1 MDAGYNAAGCFMPTL
16 EPRSPTTSGPT
27 TDGPVTGPARTPTGP
42 QSTLGNA
49 EVAARLRDESQSG
62 AAAGDSLWAGAHA
75 ASPRLTRPKMRDG
88 RWVVL
93 TADQVSGVESADWER
108 LAEAHGMM
116 ARKLVAFNQHIA
128 TASDGADTALMGEA
142 AAPKLAAGVRVY
154 IPSADELLFA
164 ECAHRAGGDLAAATS
179 LFSGVAAGSNLP
191 MLRVARERA
200 SGQLGL
206 GYGTPGDAGVFYSPN
221 PGLNGASERRT
232 STINGQKEYRVNWG
246 PDFWK
251 CSVFLHDVAYAAG
264 WKPDVAE
271 NKHYRLA
278 GQLHLSKDYKEIPVK
293 QAKPGAAWQRFG
305 GTRSNE
311 SHNAILSSFVTVTP
325 VDDTWEDWS
334 FTIIGAETDRA
345 AESDRLHRVRKGTNE
360 TNDGKRIRF
369 FEPRSRR

>member
-1 MDAGYNAAGCFMPTL
+1 MPSLDT
-16 EPRSPTTSGPT
+16 RTATTTGPS
-27 TDGPVTGPARTPTGP
+27 TDGPATGPARAATAP
-42 QSTLGNA
+42 QTTLGNA
-49 EVAARLRDESQSG
+49 EVANRLRTEAQAG
-62 AAAGDSLWAGAHA
+62 PAEGDSLWAGAQSA
-75 ASPRLTRPKMRDG
+75 NPQLSRPKMRDG
-88 RWVVL
+88 RWITL
-93 TADQVSGVESADWER
+93 TADQLSGIDSTDWER

-116 ARKLVAFNQHIA
+116 ASKLAAFNQHIA
-128 TASDGADTALMGEA
+128 TARTGVDAAAMGEA
-142 AAPKLAAGVRVY
+142 EAPKLAAGVKLYV
-154 IPSADELLFA
+154 PSADELLFA
-164 ECAHRAGGDLAAATS
+164 ECAHRSGGDLAAATT
-179 LFSGVAAGSNLP
+179 LFNGVAAGSNLP

-232 STINGQKEYRVNWG
+232 STINGKKEYRVNWG
-246 PDFWK
+246 ADFWK

-325 VDDTWEDWS
+325 VDDVFEDWT

-345 AESDRLHRVRKGTNE
+345 AESERRHRVRKGTNE
-360 TNDGKRIRF
+360 TDDGKRIRF
-369 FEPRSRR
+369 FEPRTRR